1 MDDCEE
7 DVPSNAM
14 DIDEKMWIMRNWKWK
29 EERANWVEDGQAE
42 ALLAMDAEER
52 NKKHSYANT

>member
-1 MDDCEE
+1 MDDCQE

-14 DIDEKMWIMRNWKWK
+14 DIDEKMWIMKNWKWK

-52 NKKHSYANT
+52 KKKHS